1 MIVVSDAGPLVYLG
15 GVGRLALL
23 RDLFGRV
30 VVPQQVWDE
39 VVGVGA
45 ERPGSAE
52 AAAAAAS
59 WIDIRTPSPSPLT
72 ERLSEVLGTG
82 EAAAIGLCL
91 ELRAELLLCDDLGA
105 RRLAAA
111 QGIRVVGTLGL
122 LVRGKRAGL
131 LDAVRPILEAM
142 VAMGLRVSP
151 DLVEEILVLAG
162 EN

>member
-1 MIVVSDAGPLVYLG
+1 MIVVSDAGPLIYLG

-39 VVGVGA
+39 VVGAGA

-52 AAAAAAS
+52 AAAAAS
-59 WIDIRTPSPSPLT
+59 WIDIRTPPPSPLT

-142 VAMGLRVSP
+142 VAIGLRVSP

>member
-1 MIVVSDAGPLVYLG
+1 MIVVSDAGPLIYLG
-15 GVGRLALL
+15 AVGRLALL
-23 RDLFGRV
+23 RELFGRV
-30 VVPQQVWDE
+30 VVPQRVWDE
-39 VVGVGA
+39 VVGAGA

-52 AAAAAAS
+52 VAAAGS
-59 WIDIRTPSPSPLT
+59 WIDIRTPAPSPLID
-72 ERLSEVLGTG
+72 RLSEVLGTG
-82 EAAAIGLCL
+82 DAAAIALCL

-131 LDAVRPILEAM
+131 VDAVRPVLEAM
-142 VAMGLRVSP
+142 IALGLRVAP
-151 DLVEEILVLAG
+151 ELVEEILALAG

>member
-1 MIVVSDAGPLVYLG
+1 MIVVSDAGPLIYLG

-30 VVPQQVWDE
+30 VVPRQVWDE
-39 VVGVGA
+39 VVGAGA

-52 AAAAAAS
+52 AAAAS
-59 WIDIRTPSPSPLT
+59 WIDVRTPAPSPLT
-72 ERLSEVLGTG
+72 ERLCAVLGTG

-91 ELRAELLLCDDLGA
+91 ELHAELLLCDDLEA
-105 RRLAAA
+105 RRIAAA

-131 LDAVRPILEAM
+131 VDAVRPILEAM
-142 VAMGLRVSP
+142 VALGLRVSP

-162 EN
+162 EK

>member
-1 MIVVSDAGPLVYLG
+1 VIVVSDAGPLIYLG

-30 VVPQQVWDE
+30 VVPRQVWDE
-39 VVGVGA
+39 VVGASA

-52 AAAAAAS
+52 TAAAP
-59 WIDIRTPSPSPLT
+59 WIDVRTASPSPLT
-72 ERLSEVLGTG
+72 ERLSETLGTG

-91 ELRAELLLCDDLGA
+91 ELRADLLLCDDLEA
-105 RRLAAA
+105 RRVAAA
-111 QGIRVVGTLGL
+111 QGIRIVGTLGI

-131 LDAVRPILEAM
+131 LDAVRPIMEAM
-142 VAMGLRVSP
+142 VGMGLRVSA

-162 EN
+162 EK

>member
-1 MIVVSDAGPLVYLG
+1 MIVVSDASPLIYLG

-39 VVGVGA
+39 VVGAGA
-45 ERPGSAE
+45 ERPGSTE
-52 AAAAAAS
+52 AAAAAS
-59 WIDIRTPSPSPLT
+59 WIDIRTPPPSPLT

-82 EAAAIGLCL
+82 E
-91 ELRAELLLCDDLGA
+91 
-105 RRLAAA
+105 
-111 QGIRVVGTLGL
+111 
-122 LVRGKRAGL
+122 
-131 LDAVRPILEAM
+131 
-142 VAMGLRVSP
+142 AMGLRVSP